1 MAGHTKEPWTVYA
14 GLAGWIVQRGS
25 SGGFVVEDAN
35 EERALADAILIA
47 AAPDLLEALKEAD
60 RALKYY
66 EWYSN
71 PKSGWALPDN
81 SSLRGMVDAAIAKA
95 EGRA

>member
-47 AAPDLLEALKEAD
+47 AAPDLLEALKKIAARKTKDGEKLTIAC
-60 RALKYY
+60 AA
-66 EWYSN
+66 N
-71 PKSGWALPDN
+71 IAA
-81 SSLRGMVDAAIAKA
+81 AAIAKA